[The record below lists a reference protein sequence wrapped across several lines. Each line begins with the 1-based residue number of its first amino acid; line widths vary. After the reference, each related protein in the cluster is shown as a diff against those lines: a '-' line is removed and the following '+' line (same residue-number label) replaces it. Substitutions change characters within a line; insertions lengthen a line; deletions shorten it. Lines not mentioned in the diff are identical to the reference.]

1 VKTTLAAKKLGL
13 RPAITPINITA
24 SGAPLAG
31 LTGVNHYNLTSS
43 AFRFVLKESPELEE
57 RPSVQPS
64 AGFPV
69 IDLNPVS
76 DVREVLKHDS
86 STCIHIPDNRGGD
99 NVVAIPSESLL
110 TTSEASKM
118 PLGALRTVGL
128 QCTPKTK
135 YFIHNF
141 LHVPVAMKAV
151 VGTHGRTSHSQIHAD
166 CFPIGNKF
174 NIGESDNHMKI
185 KPILAENEVSGSG
198 RITLCILGILGNIK
212 GNLNPTTI
220 AGKIHDALFPIQRKG
235 MRIVARRATH
245 GLRTT
250 CFAPL
255 LLSGNRRLNRFG
267 SLLSGLNM
275 QVRNETGE
283 SIFTITVGEVV
294 KRVGITL
301 MLFPTSPANDI
312 KRFSKMPHRL
322 IQSIRLFCRWLEKYP
337 CRSIHIKVIPYI
349 RKILQYKEVNR
360 NSSVA

>member
-1 VKTTLAAKKLGL
+1 LEVCIKVKTTLAAKKLGL

-86 STCIHIPDNRGGD
+86 STCIHILDNRGGD

-110 TTSEASKM
+110 TTSKASKM
-118 PLGALRTVGL
+118 SLGTLRTVGL

-151 VGTHGRTSHSQIHAD
+151 VGTHGRTSHSQVHAD
-166 CFPIGNKF
+166 
-174 NIGESDNHMKI
+174 
-185 KPILAENEVSGSG
+185 
-198 RITLCILGILGNIK
+198 
-212 GNLNPTTI
+212 
-220 AGKIHDALFPIQRKG
+220 
-235 MRIVARRATH
+235 
-245 GLRTT
+245 
-250 CFAPL
+250 
-255 LLSGNRRLNRFG
+255 
-267 SLLSGLNM
+267 
-275 QVRNETGE
+275 
-283 SIFTITVGEVV
+283 
-294 KRVGITL
+294 
-301 MLFPTSPANDI
+301 
-312 KRFSKMPHRL
+312 
-322 IQSIRLFCRWLEKYP
+322 
-337 CRSIHIKVIPYI
+337 
-349 RKILQYKEVNR
+349 
-360 NSSVA
+360 